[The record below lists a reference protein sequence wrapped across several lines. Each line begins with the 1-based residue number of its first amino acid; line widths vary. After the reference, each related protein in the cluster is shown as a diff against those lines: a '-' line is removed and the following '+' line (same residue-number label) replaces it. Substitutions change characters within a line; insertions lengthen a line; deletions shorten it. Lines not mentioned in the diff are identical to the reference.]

1 MDEKTSILVSRQVPE
16 FVRDEYPLFV
26 TFLEAYYEFLEN
38 KQGIKQNDLLTEAKK
53 LKTVFDVDESI
64 DDFEEYFFNTYA
76 SLIPVDV
83 QGNKELLIKNILPLY
98 QAKGSENSFKLLF
111 RFLFAEEP
119 IITYPK
125 NNILRASDGKW
136 KIDKTIK
143 VTTNI
148 SSFYIADGNTKEFK
162 IISPLE
168 STGLDVYI
176 NDVLITTGFKV
187 LKEYNLI
194 VFDNNLSVNSE
205 LEIFYDSI
213 ERTLFN
219 NRKLVGQSSGAT
231 TVVEN
236 GFRRNLNNREVL
248 ELFIDDKT
256 TVGTFSIGEILET
269 DVFIDD
275 ILVDVKLRTVSELN
289 SITVINSGSNYNVG
303 DPVIITAPRSVKTPQ
318 AIVTSVY
325 KGSIESISI
334 IKGGAGFKVNS
345 PVSADGFGKPFVD
358 IDINSVLLTSDS
370 TSNTFR
376 IFSDVISDIDPANTY
391 INAASYGLSANSGNS
406 NSIIRHTFSNT
417 AYTNIGEIIGVQLN
431 STQISFSVQPN
442 FEVESA
448 NLTIA
453 NIGSTISNTTVFI
466 KSYGSLGKTV
476 IHDGGVGYA
485 LRDELVFTNQS
496 GSYGLGASA
505 EVTQIDANGVIQ
517 KIEFVPSKI
526 SGSANVFTTNA
537 NVIGTGTSFVTQL
550 LVGDQIMVN
559 GEIKT
564 VNTITSNT
572 LFSVNTAFS
581 ANSTVKPVR
590 VFGIHLV
597 GGQGYEQDKLPSVS
611 ITSSGGSN
619 ANVQVIAIM
628 GDGEELSSSLG
639 NNNPGG
645 IETITILDAGLGL
658 QSVPEIDLSSY
669 GDGTATAEAVL
680 VPTLETLPG
689 KWQNQDGL
697 ISSTY
702 MRLQGKDYY
711 IDYSYVISSSIE
723 FSKYKQVLKELLHPA
738 GMIAYSEITKL
749 DELPERKVKVESH
762 IVQEAA

>member
-1 MDEKTSILVSRQVPE
+1 MDKKTSILVGGQVPE
-16 FVRDEYPLFV
+16 FVREEYPLFV

-53 LKTVFDVDESI
+53 LKTIFDVDESI
-64 DDFEEYFFNTYA
+64 DEFEQYFFNTYA

-453 NIGSTISNTTVFI
+453 NVGSTTSNTTVFI

-537 NVIGTGTSFVTQL
+537 NVIGTGTSFDTQL
-550 LVGDQIMVN
+550 LVGDQIMIN
-559 GEIKT
+559 GEIKK
-564 VNTITSNT
+564 VNTITSST

-581 ANSTVKPVR
+581 ANSTNKPVR

-658 QSVPEIDLSSY
+658 QSVPEIDLSNY